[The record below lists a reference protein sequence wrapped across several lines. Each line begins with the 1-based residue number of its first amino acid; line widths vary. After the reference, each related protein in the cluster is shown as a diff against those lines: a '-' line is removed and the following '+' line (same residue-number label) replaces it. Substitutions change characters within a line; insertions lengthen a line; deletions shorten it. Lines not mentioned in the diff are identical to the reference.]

1 MGIFVA
7 IIFYI
12 VELSLLFLL
21 ASKIRRYKTLTIKD
35 TVAYPLLLVA
45 TFLLMVFTRL
55 IYLSDMNFWDI
66 TKDSF
71 SDAFDIIKLSFNK
84 DMLALLKEKDIA
96 ILIAYYG
103 AYLVS
108 FVALTSLTIYL
119 IFIAIKNFSRLLKV
133 VANGKKIVLIFG
145 FNDDAKQMIKNFKD
159 NKVKMIVVLDCS
171 TLDKRVDEKTFIDQF
186 KISFVECPYK
196 LKSDYIKTI
205 IKLTRYKSR
214 EYTILTFFEDD
225 KKNDEFS
232 SEAIRFLNDEKFN
245 SDNTRFIMCVNNVQ
259 DKYITNK
266 IYDPV
271 TNLDIT
277 KGKLRTFNKYNLNS
291 LLVMRDY
298 DFAGLIRNLEND
310 NLRFINDD
318 CTIENADIHAYF
330 LGFGKVNQ
338 ALLKDTLINNQF
350 AKKIKTEDG
359 KFVLSPLEIKVH
371 IYDENIRLKAIDL
384 NNGIF
389 KYNKASFNHNEYLD
403 LPKDY
408 ISNVDFHLNTNIE
421 DRDFINS
428 IYDEIKNRIKENKT
442 RQINFFFISLNSDMY
457 NCLIADAIKKSLS
470 TIENAFNYYFVR
482 NAIGDAN
489 LNKAKD
495 VIYMGQ
501 VKDIFSYRNVLLNEV
516 YSQAKFEH
524 YLYQGKENEDIEK
537 LWQELPKTKQKS
549 NIYAVLSLNF
559 KAHLLNL
566 SENNYKEKY
575 IKDDNNGIKR
585 LITPSEKFSARD
597 VLAFIEHE
605 RWNAFELSCGVLPL
619 KISSFLKIN
628 ENTKEGEEALNQIE
642 PNYHLCIASSYGLV
656 EYYELFN
663 KYKFGGADVIKWD
676 YTLMDN
682 FIAHK
687 EKAQEAKEA

>member
-12 VELSLLFLL
+12 VEISLLFLL

-119 IFIAIKNFSRLLKV
+119 FFIAIKNFSRLLKV
-133 VANGKKIVLIFG
+133 VANGKRIVLIFG
-145 FNDDAKQMIKNFKD
+145 FNDDAKQMIKNFKES
-159 NKVKMIVVLDCS
+159 KVKMIVVLDCS
-171 TLDKRVDEKTFIDQF
+171 TLDKRVDEKAFIDQF

-605 RWNAFELSCGVLPL
+605 RWNAFELSCGVLPF

>member
-21 ASKIRRYKTLTIKD
+21 ASKIRRYKTLTLKD

-45 TFLLMVFTRL
+45 TFLLMIFTRL

-159 NKVKMIVVLDCS
+159 NKVKMIVVLDS
-171 TLDKRVDEKTFIDQF
+171 SILDKRVDEKTFIDQF
-186 KISFVECPYK
+186 KISFVEYPYK

-205 IKLTRYKSR
+205 SKLTRYKSR

-232 SEAIRFLNDEKFN
+232 SEVIRFLNDEKLN
-245 SDNTRFIMCVNNVQ
+245 RNNTRFIMCVNNVQ
-259 DKYITNK
+259 DSYITNK

-291 LLVMRDY
+291 LLLMRDY
-298 DFAGLIRNLEND
+298 DFAGLIRNLENE
-310 NLRFINDD
+310 NLQFINDD

-338 ALLKDTLINNQF
+338 AILKDTLINNQF
-350 AKKIKTEDG
+350 AKKVKTEDG
-359 KFVLSPLEIKVH
+359 KFILSPLEIKVH

-442 RQINFFFISLNSDMY
+442 RQINFFFISLASDMY
-457 NCLIADAIKKSLS
+457 NSLIADAIKKSLS
-470 TIENAFNYYFVR
+470 TLDYAFNYYFVR
-482 NAIGDAN
+482 NAIGEAN
-489 LNKAKD
+489 CNKAKD
-495 VIYMGQ
+495 IIYMGQ
-501 VKDIFSYRNVLLNEV
+501 VKDIFSYRNVLLDEV

-537 LWQELPKTKQKS
+537 LWQKLPKTKQKS

-575 IKDDNNGIKR
+575 IKDDNNDIKR

-605 RWNAFELSCGVLPL
+605 RWNAFEFSCGVLPL

-628 ENTKEGEEALNQIE
+628 ENTKEGEEALHEIE
-642 PNYHLCIASSYGLV
+642 PNYHLCIASSLGLV
-656 EYYELFN
+656 EYYELF
-663 KYKFGGADVIKWD
+663 KKHKFDGADVIKWD